1 MRAQLG
7 PLTMVD
13 ARRSRRNQPSDTLRG
28 GLVCHAQVLLH
39 TNGTLYKGIAEH
51 KIASSDLCHSSVVS
65 DEFHSP
71 AKVVTVWLYGVTVKD
86 ILQVASVKTRV
97 RQRFWGELMKRKPT
111 SSSETLSTQCTH
123 KSVPRGKQRDIFD

>member
-13 ARRSRRNQPSDTLRG
+13 ARRSRRNQPSDTLHG

-39 TNGTLYKGIAEH
+39 TNGTLYKAVAEH

-65 DEFHSP
+65 DVVLLTGQGCNRSALWCDPQRHS
-71 AKVVTVWLYGVTVKD
+71 
-86 ILQVASVKTRV
+86 ASRI
-97 RQRFWGELMKRKPT
+97 R
-111 SSSETLSTQCTH
+111 
-123 KSVPRGKQRDIFD
+123 